1 MDPIIEYYKL
11 CSVVP
16 KSEQLVPLVNH
27 IERDIVSV
35 IFTKKHVEGFLDDR
49 DGTYHLREDVIGA
62 AESRKI
68 GGKHVIMVVE

>member
-1 MDPIIEYYKL
+1 MDQIIEYYKL

-27 IERDIVSV
+27 IERDIVNV

-62 AESRKI
+62 AESK
-68 GGKHVIMVVE
+68 GSGKSVIIVI